1 MFSKMLASLAKKGH
15 KEISKDE
22 IAELLEVSPEL
33 LEKFESAYKSTSL
46 DENQVEDNFFNINAK
61 QAAKENKKNRI
72 DTGINV
78 DTFVERIVDELL
90 IDSGLLNKDVKF
102 LEAEELNSLPIEV
115 RPQLAG
121 NLVQKHIGQP
131 SYLPILDYY
140 KRWKETGDI
149 GSYHR
154 FRQGLDILDLDPI
167 TYEIIGMNK
176 NSMGYW
182 LGAVEQA
189 ADKTGF
195 FKYPKTK
202 VVKVPLSLLQLTR
215 LDYEAH
221 TPTTIRILNEFC
233 MRAFDLDINKKYFIK
248 TGTYSSKF
256 DFRNALVQGEQ
267 EVRELG
273 EYLLIIHYQALQM
286 ASPLSSRTIYGVSTT
301 NEWVVREFI
310 DDTENNP
317 TIYKGMPLHTEYR
330 FFVDLDDKEILGVS
344 PYWREDVMK
353 RSFNEGEQNN
363 HKKHDY
369 VIYKMHE
376 KELYRRY
383 DENIEK
389 ITDAMQDLIGE
400 VNLTG
405 QWSIDVM
412 QNGDDF
418 YVIDMAQASESALR
432 DVVDPVKFKEYPEN
446 WIPKLKDKGHIE

>member
-1 MFSKMLASLAKKGH
+1 MLASLSKKSH
-15 KEISKDE
+15 NEISKDE
-22 IAELLEVSPEL
+22 IAELLKVHPDL
-33 LEKFESAYKSTSL
+33 LEKFESAYTPTL
-46 DENQVEDNFFNINAK
+46 DDVDDNFFKVNAK
-61 QAAKENKKNRI
+61 QAAKMNKEGKI
-72 DTGINV
+72 DVNEEVNLIV
-78 DTFVERIVDELL
+78 DRIVDELL
-90 IDSGLLNKDVKF
+90 IDSGLLDKDVQF
-102 LEAEELNSLPIEV
+102 LEAHELNKLPKEV

-121 NLVQKHIGQP
+121 NLLQKDIGQP
-131 SYLPILDYY
+131 SYLPLLDYY
-140 KRWKETGDI
+140 KRWKNDSNDI

-182 LGAVEQA
+182 LNEVEQA

-202 VVKVPLSLLQLTR
+202 VIKVPLPLLQLTR
-215 LDYEAH
+215 LEYSMH
-221 TPTTIRILNEFC
+221 TPTTIKILNEFC
-233 MRAFDLDINKKYFIK
+233 MRAFDLDVNKKYFIK

-256 DFRNALVQGEQ
+256 DFRNALVEGEQ

-273 EYLLIIHYQALQM
+273 EYLLYIHFQALQM
-286 ASPLSSRTIYGVSTT
+286 ASPLSTPTIYGVSTT

-310 DDTENNP
+310 DDVEDNP

-353 RSFNEGEQNN
+353 KSFNEGEQDN

-369 VIYKMHE
+369 VIYKVHE
-376 KELYRRY
+376 EKLYERY
-383 DENIEK
+383 NDNIDK
-389 ITDAMQDLIGE
+389 VTNAMQELIQE

-412 QNGDDF
+412 QNGTDF
-418 YVIDMAQASESALR
+418 YVIDMALASESALS
-432 DVVDPVKFKEYPEN
+432 DVVDPAKFKLYAED
-446 WIPKLKDKGHIE
+446 WLPKLEYKE